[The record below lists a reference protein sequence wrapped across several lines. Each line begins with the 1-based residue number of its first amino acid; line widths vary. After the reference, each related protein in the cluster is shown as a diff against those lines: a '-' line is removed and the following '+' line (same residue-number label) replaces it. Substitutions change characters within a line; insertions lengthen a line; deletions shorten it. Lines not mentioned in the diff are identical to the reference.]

1 MKFGYVLPLIL
12 FGAVNLM
19 QSHELIALEPTEVN
33 AIAQKITVRISGP
46 EAGSGIIV
54 NKEGNTYTVLTNWHV
69 VDTTGTYSI
78 QTQNGASYRVNSSE
92 MKRLPNVDLA
102 LFQFQSN
109 QNYQA
114 ADIIPDSGKVMEGAT
129 VYAAGWLDPDAICP
143 QRCFQSRS
151 GTLSVRL
158 SNAKD
163 GYGWIYTNIIKPGM
177 SGGPVLDGK
186 GRLVGINGRGIRDP
200 RTGTTDFFAI
210 PINIY
215 NTHVKPTSTTTP
227 VSRISPTPSPAPRV
241 TTSPRITT
249 SPKVRYFT
257 QPPRL
262 TYAVATH
269 DNIRE
274 WAVTYYFTIKLPENA
289 GTPLE
294 KITIEQR
301 EGLEY
306 IRFNLKKSF
315 VFEGTRSKKGKKLQL
330 KDITS
335 DKKTKTVSLVF
346 DPPVTPGK
354 TITVDLQARQNPTSE
369 GIYLFGVTAFP
380 IGEKSRGQFL
390 GFGRLHFYSGT

>member
-1 MKFGYVLPLIL
+1 
-12 FGAVNLM
+12 M
-19 QSHELIALEPTEVN
+19 QSYRFVVALEPTEVN

-69 VDTTGTYSI
+69 VDTTGIYRI
-78 QTQNGASYRVNSSE
+78 QTQNGASYRINSSE
-92 MKRLPNVDLA
+92 IKRLPNVDLA
-102 LFQFQSN
+102 FFQFQSN
-109 QNYQA
+109 RNHQPANMV
-114 ADIIPDSGKVMEGAT
+114 PDSGKVTEGTT

-143 QRCFQSRS
+143 QRCFQSRP

-158 SNAKD
+158 PNAKD

-177 SGGPVLDGK
+177 SGGPVLDAK

-210 PINIY
+210 PINTY
-215 NTHVKPTSTTTP
+215 NTYVKPSSTTP
-227 VSRISPTPSPAPRV
+227 VSTISPTPSPTP
-241 TTSPRITT
+241 TITT

-274 WAVTYYFTIKLPENA
+274 WAVTYYFTVKLPENA
-289 GTPLE
+289 GTPLQ

-301 EGLEY
+301 KGLEY

-315 VFEGTRSKKGKKLQL
+315 VFEGTRSKKGKRLQL

-335 DKKTKTVSLVF
+335 DKKAKTVSLVF
-346 DPPVTPGK
+346 DPAVAPGK

-380 IGEKSRGQFL
+380 VGEKSRGQFL